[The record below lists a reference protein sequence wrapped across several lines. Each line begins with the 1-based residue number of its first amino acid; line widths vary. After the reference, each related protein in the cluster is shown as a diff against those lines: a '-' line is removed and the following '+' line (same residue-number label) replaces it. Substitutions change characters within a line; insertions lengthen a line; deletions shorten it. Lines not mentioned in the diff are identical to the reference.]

1 MSKLVKIETEKTP
14 KEVIEDIK
22 KKASDF
28 DFIIR
33 NVFDMAHEFRHHGVT
48 VAEDFEYYSIMIC
61 NPEKAYNSIL
71 KIPIRCA
78 VLLPPKQ
85 VVIYK
90 ENGKTILGYVAVEK
104 DDVTNLLPEDTKFQ
118 EGLSES
124 CKNIIKLMESVK

>member
-14 KEVIEDIK
+14 KEVIEEIK

-28 DFIIR
+28 NFIIR
-33 NVFDMAHEFRHHGVT
+33 NVFDMAHEFKHHNVE
-48 VAEDFEYYSIMIC
+48 VAKQFEYYSIMLC

-71 KIPIRCA
+71 KSPIRGA

-90 ENGKTILGYVAVEK
+90 ENNETVLGYVAVENNDIMK
-104 DDVTNLLPEDTKFQ
+104 LLPEDVKFQ

-124 CKNIIKLMESVK
+124 CKNIIKLMEKVK